1 MEFSIF
7 VAKIVAL
14 IYLPL
19 AIALLTGQVN
29 GKDIVD
35 SFEKSPALQLIIG
48 YSGVIVGVT
57 LVTYHNVWVQDWP
70 VLITILGWIAIIESV
85 TFLAFPKFS
94 FSLTKWIPMNGKL
107 WGAIALILGLI
118 FAYFGFFA

>member
-1 MEFSIF
+1 MELSIF

-19 AIALLTGQVN
+19 GLALLIGQVK

-57 LVTYHNVWVQDWP
+57 LVTYHNIWVQDWP

-107 WGAIALILGLI
+107 WGVIALILGLI
-118 FAYFGFFA
+118 FGYFGFFV